1 MVKRKVLVVRH
12 NLDSLVMNLEY
23 VVISK
28 IGESRLCS
36 VTIR

>member
-1 MVKRKVLVVRH
+1 MIKRKVLVVRH

-23 VVISK
+23 IVISK
-28 IGESRLCS
+28 ISESRLCS